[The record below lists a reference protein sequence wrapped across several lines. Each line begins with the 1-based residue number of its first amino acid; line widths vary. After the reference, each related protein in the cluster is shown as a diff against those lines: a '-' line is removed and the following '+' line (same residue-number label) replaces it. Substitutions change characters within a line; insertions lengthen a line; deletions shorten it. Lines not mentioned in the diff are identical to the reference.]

1 MQLLYLSISRYHY
14 APLSPF
20 FNNGETVRHKTP
32 TIIANNNDK
41 RFLTTHG
48 GRIVEAGRVE
58 LPSCL
63 ASIITSTC
71 LFPQREVVPAG
82 LQPAT
87 YALEERCSSP
97 LSYWSN
103 PLLYFS
109 EFLLVYE
116 YGIYGCNHFTNPIFT
131 TLSISIVVCYTNR
144 PILNE

>member
-48 GRIVEAGRVE
+48 GRIVEAARIE
-58 LPSCL
+58 LASCL

-71 LFPQREVVPAG
+71 LVRKRTVARG
-82 LQPAT
+82 
-87 YALEERCSSP
+87 
-97 LSYWSN
+97 
-103 PLLYFS
+103 
-109 EFLLVYE
+109 
-116 YGIYGCNHFTNPIFT
+116 GIEPPTK
-131 TLSISIVVCYTNR
+131 V
-144 PILNE
+144 